1 MPAGRL
7 RGTCSRQ
14 GQLTPATRH
23 LTATRCRLVGIQ
35 LDVMYEIL
43 LVYGRHCRRL
53 ALQSLLLVPELSGRR
68 VWRLH
73 PDIRPPYGRGFQMML
88 AGRGPESL
96 TGRVYRAA
104 VRLADELKQ
113 ILRGF
118 WVLGKHE
125 AAPHS

>member
-23 LTATRCRLVGIQ
+23 LTGTRRRLVGIQ

-43 LVYGRHCRRL
+43 LVYGPHCRRL
-53 ALQSLLLVPELSGRR
+53 ALQSLLFVPELSGRR
-68 VWRLH
+68 VRRLH
-73 PDIRPPYGRGFQMML
+73 PDIRPPHDRGFRMML
-88 AGRGPESL
+88 VGRGPASL
-96 TGRVYRAA
+96 TGRVYRET
-104 VRLADELKQ
+104 VFADELKQ
-113 ILRGF
+113 IYRGF